1 VGALLGR
8 IGFLPSALGILFISL
23 AVPFWHPIRRSKPRI
38 QWRRWVSAGALI
50 ILLVMIVSCSAGGDG
65 NPSDDGTPAGTY
77 QISIQGQSGNVT
89 ASATVTLV
97 VN

>member
-8 IGFLPSALGILFISL
+8 IDFFPSALGILFISL

-50 ILLVMIVSCSAGGDG
+50 ILLVMIASCSAGGDG